1 MKEVFISYSTVDSAS
16 AETVRNVLEKNGL
29 SCWMAPRDI
38 PGGSNYTKEI
48 PIAIRNCKVFVL
60 ILSENAQNS
69 HWVLKEL
76 DSAVNCGKV
85 ILPFMLEDCI
95 LNDEFN
101 FLLTGAQRYSAYQ
114 KKAEA
119 METLI
124 GRIRGILDVPAAS
137 NTSSPEGDVPKGQGV
152 GNTPSPELT
161 GVGKQP
167 AKKPAPKTVLTLDE
181 PTCPGCGSSD
191 VKNLPNRVVRQ
202 NAKEWATLLLI
213 PVFAALGSLL
223 MMLIGAFIPT
233 GGWFELLTI
242 FSLAGLIG
250 GGILGSHVSKTAVRR
265 SRLRNRQDSKSY
277 RCNRCGKRFL
287 HTLPLDD

>member
-1 MKEVFISYSTVDSAS
+1 MKEVFISYSTVDTTS

-60 ILSENAQNS
+60 ILSENAQAS

-85 ILPFMLEDCI
+85 ILPFMLEDCL

-101 FLLTGAQRYSAYQ
+101 FLLTGAQRYAAYQ

-124 GRIRGILDVPAAS
+124 LRIRSILEAPTATAAEPAPAP
-137 NTSSPEGDVPKGQGV
+137 TAPEA
-152 GNTPSPELT
+152 
-161 GVGKQP
+161 P
-167 AKKPAPKTVLTLDE
+167 ADATPAPKAAPVFLGE
-181 PTCPGCGSSD
+181 VTCPACNGT
-191 VKNLPNRVVRQ
+191 Q
-202 NAKEWATLLLI
+202 ATLLPRRVKRSGVAEMSTMLLI
-213 PVFAALGSLL
+213 PVLALVGLFVFLL
-223 MMLIGAFIPT
+223 LSAFFIPSEQF
-233 GGWFELLTI
+233 GLMVLFILLGTV
-242 FSLAGLIG
+242 L
-250 GGILGSHVSKTAVRR
+250 GGILGNILSKTVVKRR
-265 SRLRNRQDSKSY
+265 RIRRHLPNACY
-277 RCNRCGKRFL
+277 RCKSCSKVFL
-287 HTLPLDD
+287 SEKV